1 MIKGKCHC
9 QTVKYES
16 SNDSS
21 VTAKPVVKSM
31 EARLVLV
38 LLSLEKDSKSF
49 QEKTHW
55 WDTNLLQGKNV
66 FFVLIV
72 ELTFMRP
79 LQRNLKILYLELVV

>member
-1 MIKGKCHC
+1 MKAAMIR
-9 QTVKYES
+9 
-16 SNDSS
+16 NLPFS

-66 FFVLIV
+66 FSVLIV